1 MERFVCINMSNN
13 CTMQTSKTERK
24 KKAGDWGKIYISNRK
39 SLQIEKENS
48 NTTLI
53 ATCQDRRL
61 LSRGCKQQMLQVLA
75 GQGWTPASWRKEVME
90 ILTPLAPTGTHFQPC
105 IPSSLSLDP
114 TPMDPTS
121 LLSLTHFGSSQPL
134 LEPLHTKYLRDGAC
148 VCAHLCICV
157 SMNPMNILLLQSPRP
172 PGFSQN
178 PVLPLE

>member
-1 MERFVCINMSNN
+1 MKRKTPTQHSYSHMSG
-13 CTMQTSKTERK
+13 QT
-24 KKAGDWGKIYISNRK
+24 AVIQG
-39 SLQIEKENS
+39 LQIANAPSPCRAGLDPGQLEKG
-48 NTTLI
+48 
-53 ATCQDRRL
+53 QDQ
-61 LSRGCKQQMLQVLA
+61 S
-75 GQGWTPASWRKEVME
+75 PVME
-90 ILTPLAPTGTHFQPC
+90 ILTPLAPTGTRFQPC

-148 VCAHLCICV
+148 VCVHLCICV